1 MRQGRLSS
9 YERENYNRT
18 LELGILLADRF
29 NCVASTAFA
38 QIDVQNPESWAT
50 EARQISAAKINRQ
63 LPMESSPGVPTER
76 RCATL
81 AEAAA
86 LRCQGSA
93 PASPPPLTAA
103 AFRPRLLLG
112 SGFGKFKAGAL
123 SFQREHRGLVIRQTT
138 VAAIAIAHSLNSIP
152 CVSRSWVCLLPCSMA
167 TDHSCPFLFASR
179 VVFLAS
185 SEGRLNLSRGGAF
198 SGVVV
203 LLLGTL
209 AAVPG
214 CVKIL
219 RILFSLVIVPAFIC
233 CPSSRRGRSVCYA
246 NGETILWHTVN
257 RTSKPAGNQWLADCK
272 R

>member
-18 LELGILLADRF
+18 LEPRILITDRF
-29 NCVASTAFA
+29 ARAASTPFA
-38 QIDVQNPESWAT
+38 QIDIQNPESWAT
-50 EARQISAAKINRQ
+50 EARQISAATINRQ

-86 LRCQGSA
+86 LCCQGSA

-112 SGFGKFKAGAL
+112 SGFGKAKAGAL
-123 SFQREHRGLVIRQTT
+123 FSHRELWGLIIRETAD
-138 VAAIAIAHSLNSIP
+138 AAIVLTHSLNSTR
-152 CVSRSWVCLLPCSMA
+152 CVARSSARLLPRPIA
-167 TDHSCPFLFASR
+167 TDHRSPFPFAIR

-185 SEGRLNLSRGGAF
+185 SEARLNFSRGGAF

-219 RILFSLVIVPAFIC
+219 RILFSPSVVPAFIR
-233 CPSSRRGRSVCYA
+233 CPSLRRGRSVCYA
-246 NGETILWHTVN
+246 NGETILWHAVN
-257 RTSKPAGNQWLADCK
+257 RTSKPAGNQWLADRK